1 MVKTLL
7 LFWRFWV
14 VRVKEIKLCW
24 CPSLNWFKLFWCL
37 LIFFKTNSCFKFSL
51 ELLFDFNLG
60 FFPEGFSFFLIF
72 MGFVMKVS
80 DLLIFFLIAPFLFF
94 YLDFLI
100 FSGFTL
106 RFVERITG
114 FIRVLTSFYRII
126 LIDVF
131 IKGESL
137 KN

>member
-1 MVKTLL
+1 
-7 LFWRFWV
+7 
-14 VRVKEIKLCW
+14 
-24 CPSLNWFKLFWCL
+24 
-37 LIFFKTNSCFKFSL
+37 
-51 ELLFDFNLG
+51 
-60 FFPEGFSFFLIF
+60 
-72 MGFVMKVS
+72 MKVS